1 MTELIA
7 MAEAVE
13 VRALADLVHAA
24 PEIVRQQAGL
34 AIEAGGSGCIVSATG
49 LDSVLFNRAVGLSG
63 GELLAVS
70 RALHHYRRRGIVR
83 FLLQLGAAA
92 REGEVA
98 ELLRGHGV
106 ERYRRA
112 WDLLVRSARQE
123 APRAATELVIREAK
137 AADAGPCSRI
147 LADAF
152 DVDARAAGLFT
163 PLFARPRW
171 HAVVAC
177 APDDPIGAPVAVGL
191 LFVDGEVGT
200 LAFGAT
206 RPSYRR
212 RGAQQA
218 LMVARI
224 RAAAARGCRWLTTQ
238 TGEPLAGEP
247 SSSRNNMLRCGFH
260 VAQRRDNYAPIGA
273 SWAPARSAG

>member
-7 MAEAVE
+7 MAEEVQ
-13 VRALADLVHAA
+13 VRAMADLVHAA
-24 PEIVRQQAGL
+24 PETVRKNTGL
-34 AIEAGGSGCIVSATG
+34 AIECSGAGCIVSAAR
-49 LDSVLFNRAVGLSG
+49 LDSLLFNRALGLVD

-70 RALHHYRRRGIVR
+70 RALQHYRRRGIGR
-83 FLLQLGAAA
+83 FLLQLGAAG
-92 REGEVA
+92 RERA
-98 ELLRGHGV
+98 IADLLHGHGV

-112 WDLLVRSARQE
+112 WDVLVRSARQE
-123 APRAATELVIREAK
+123 PPRAASELVIREARP
-137 AADAGPCSRI
+137 ADAEPCSRI

-152 DVDARAAGLFT
+152 DAGGRAAGLFA
-163 PLFARPRW
+163 PLFQRPRW
-171 HAVVAC
+171 HALVAC

-200 LAFGAT
+200 LAFAAT

-224 RAAAARGCRWLTTQ
+224 RAAAARGCRWLTAE
-238 TGEPLAGEP
+238 TGEPVPGEP
-247 SSSRNNMLRCGFH
+247 SPSRNNLLRCGFH
-260 VAQRRDNYAPIGA
+260 VAQRRDNYAPTGVT
-273 SWAPARSAG
+273 WAPARSAG